1 MCETKTFQLR
11 DWIRQENINYW
22 LTVLAGY
29 YLAVVLHE
37 LEWVYFHGGYAA
49 HNLRLLLTRGLR
61 TSTVNAGMLLG
72 VMFIILFFRVRIE
85 ATKKRVAIIQSPV
98 KGAN

>member
-1 MCETKTFQLR
+1 MR
-11 DWIRQENINYW
+11 DWIRQKDINYW

-29 YLAVVLHE
+29 YLAVILHE

-49 HNLRLLLTRGLR
+49 HNVPLLLARGLR

-72 VMFIILFFRVRIE
+72 VMFIILLFRIRIE
-85 ATKKRVAIIQSPV
+85 AAKKPAEIMHGPV
-98 KGAN
+98 MER